1 MDRERQRITLKIGN
15 KKIVTTIAR
24 KDEEYLK
31 QIEKALNQLWEQ
43 FKLTQPGRQ
52 EDEYIALVAF
62 QYAKMHYDTL
72 AANQKRETDLKQF
85 VTDYER
91 RLNEI
96 ILNIEE

>member
-1 MDRERQRITLKIGN
+1 MDPERQRITLKIGN
-15 KKIVTTIAR
+15 KKIVTTISR
-24 KDEEYLK
+24 KDEAYLK

-72 AANQKRETDLKQF
+72 VASQKREADLKKF

-91 RLNEI
+91 RLNDI
-96 ILNIEE
+96 ILNIDE

>member
-52 EDEYIALVAF
+52 EDE
-62 QYAKMHYDTL
+62 
-72 AANQKRETDLKQF
+72 
-85 VTDYER
+85 
-91 RLNEI
+91 
-96 ILNIEE
+96 

>member
-72 AANQKRETDLKQF
+72 AAKQNRQTDLKQF